1 MRGRPFQI
9 LVSCGFL
16 CLSLGCGETEGGTS
30 PSGRE
35 ADAAGGDLSPDRDAA
50 VVVPTAPPTSP
61 PTDAP
66 TTPPTDAPTTPPTAP
81 PTSPPT
87 APPTSPP
94 AVVEACDEL
103 PAATCF
109 SNDDCAP
116 NEACLDQGGPDD
128 DVPCCVV
135 GPRGPRALG
144 EACDPPEG
152 ERQCASALCVE
163 GSSGAFCTGP
173 CATPDDCPET
183 LPRCL
188 PIAFSGSDRSFCL
201 PED

>member
-1 MRGRPFQI
+1 MI
-9 LVSCGFL
+9 
-16 CLSLGCGETEGGTS
+16 LSLGCDDSGNERVSSGGE
-30 PSGRE
+30 P
-35 ADAAGGDLSPDRDAA
+35 AAAGGDLSPGRDAA
-50 VVVPTAPPTSP
+50 VVAPTAPPTDAPTAPPTDLPTSP

-66 TTPPTDAPTTPPTAP
+66 TSPPTDPPTGP
-81 PTSPPT
+81 PTDPPT
-87 APPTSPP
+87 GPP
-94 AVVEACDEL
+94 VVVAACDEL

-135 GPRGPRALG
+135 SARGPRSLG
-144 EACDPPEG
+144 DACDPPQG
-152 ERQCASALCVE
+152 ESQCASALCVE
-163 GSSGAFCTGP
+163 GSRGAYCTGM
-173 CATPDDCPET
+173 CDSPDDCPAT

-188 PIAFSGSDRSFCL
+188 PIAFSGSERSFCL